1 MKIAISST
9 GKDLNSRI
17 DPSFGRCAY
26 FIVVETEDMSFEAC
40 ENENTALSG
49 GVGIQSASFIVS
61 KGVKALLTGNCGPKA
76 MQTFTAGEVEVFA
89 GQTGTVKDA
98 VERYKNSN
106 LRPSAQATV
115 AEKSGLNESGAAGYY
130 QTPGVGRCMGGSG
143 RGMGM
148 RRGKGMGGSG
158 RGIGMG
164 TGGINFQRLDAMT
177 PARSSGKTALSDLKK
192 QAVNLQQ
199 QMEAIQSK
207 IKNMEKQQ

>member
-9 GKDLNSRI
+9 GKDLNSQV
-17 DPSFGRCAY
+17 DPRFGRCAY
-26 FIVVETEDMSFEAC
+26 FIIVETEDMSFEAC

-49 GVGIQSASFIVS
+49 GVGIQSASFIIS
-61 KGVKALLTGNCGPKA
+61 KNVKAVLTGNCGPKA
-76 MQTFTAGEVEVFA
+76 MQTFTAGEVEVFSGQA
-89 GQTGTVKDA
+89 GMVKEA
-98 VERYKNSN
+98 VERYKNGN

-115 AEKSGLNESGAAGYY
+115 GEKSGLNESGAAGYY
-130 QTPGVGRCMGGSG
+130 QTPGVGRCMGGTG

-148 RRGKGMGGSG
+148 GRGMGSGTGRRMNMGSG
-158 RGIGMG
+158 SMSVQKMANPTTSG
-164 TGGINFQRLDAMT
+164 F
-177 PARSSGKTALSDLKK
+177 PGKTTLSDLKK

>member
-9 GKDLNSRI
+9 GKDLNSQV
-17 DPSFGRCAY
+17 DPRFGRCAY
-26 FIVVETEDMSFEAC
+26 FIIVETEDMSFETC

-49 GVGIQSASFIVS
+49 GVGIQSASFIIS
-61 KGVKALLTGNCGPKA
+61 KNVKAVLTGNCGPKA
-76 MQTFTAGEVEVFA
+76 MQTFTAGEVEVFTGQA
-89 GQTGTVKDA
+89 GMVKEA
-98 VERYKNSN
+98 VERYKNGN

-130 QTPGVGRCMGGSG
+130 QTPGVGRCMGGTG

-148 RRGKGMGGSG
+148 GRGLGGGTGRRMNMGSG
-158 RGIGMG
+158 SMSVQKVANP
-164 TGGINFQRLDAMT
+164 TTSVF
-177 PARSSGKTALSDLKK
+177 PGKTALSDLKK

-207 IKNMEKQQ
+207 MKNMEKQQ

>member
-49 GVGIQSASFIVS
+49 GVGIQSASFIIS
-61 KGVKALLTGNCGPKA
+61 KNVKAVLTGNCGPKT
-76 MQTFTAGEVEVFA
+76 MQTFTAGKIEVFT
-89 GQTGTVKDA
+89 GQTGTVKET
-98 VERYKNSN
+98 VERYKKGN
-106 LRPSAQATV
+106 LSPSAQATV
-115 AEKSGLNESGAAGYY
+115 VEKSGLNESGAAGYY

-158 RGIGMG
+158 RGIGIG
-164 TGGINFQRLDAMT
+164 TGGIGFQKLNATT
-177 PARSSGKTALSDLKK
+177 PVGSSGKTALSDLKK

>member
-9 GKDLNSRI
+9 GKDLNSQV
-17 DPSFGRCAY
+17 DPRFGRCAY

-49 GVGIQSASFIVS
+49 GVGIQSASFIIS
-61 KGVKALLTGNCGPKA
+61 KNVKAVLTGNCGPKA
-76 MQTFTAGEVEVFA
+76 MQTFTAGEVEVFTGQA
-89 GQTGTVKDA
+89 GMVKEA
-98 VERYKNSN
+98 VERYKNGN
-106 LRPSAQATV
+106 LRSSAQATV
-115 AEKSGLNESGAAGYY
+115 GEKSGLNESGSAGYY
-130 QTPGVGRCMGGSG
+130 QTPGVGRCMGGTG

-148 RRGKGMGGSG
+148 GRGMGG
-158 RGIGMG
+158 G
-164 TGGINFQRLDAMT
+164 TGRRMNMGSGSMSVQKMANPTTSGF
-177 PARSSGKTALSDLKK
+177 PGKTTLSDLKK